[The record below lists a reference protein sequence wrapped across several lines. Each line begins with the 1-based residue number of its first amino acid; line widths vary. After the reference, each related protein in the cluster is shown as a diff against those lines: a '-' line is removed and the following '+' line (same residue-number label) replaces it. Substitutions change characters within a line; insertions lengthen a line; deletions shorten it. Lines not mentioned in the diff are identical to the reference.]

1 MSTVSRRRSLKSFL
15 HDVCSALCRTAY
27 TSGWMPVFT
36 HPLERKG
43 FNRASMKILHFLK
56 RNKDRW
62 WALPLIVPVVLL
74 PVFSMVNTYT
84 QLGDGIVTLYYLP
97 LSFLLALMSFFGLE
111 AIPGIVLSLFFRY
124 ASSVGLFETCAGILH
139 FLVPLVLSWGGY
151 RVFAPRRNM
160 TAYGD
165 VRLMAQRLFWQAFC
179 PATLFLVLFQ
189 FAVYLGVYESRQSLA
204 GLNPLNIRTLINYQ
218 ALLVSGLTGVPLC
231 YLLIRLIRHP
241 RYIKGLISQIRA
253 QIDKKVTLVEF
264 LLWTMVLAVLL
275 SLLLVPMNENSSIFS
290 TNYTLSL
297 LMPVMLWGAMRFG
310 YKLMSIIWTPV
321 LLLAIHYFY
330 HYIPLRP
337 GYDIQLAITSSSY
350 LVFSFVVIYMSM
362 LATRQRAINIRS
374 RRLALLDPVVHMPNL
389 RALSRALAKTP
400 WSALCLLRI
409 PELEV
414 LGRNYGVLLRIQ
426 YKQQLAQWI
435 NDTLQPDECVY
446 HLTGCDLAV
455 RLNSES
461 HQQRI
466 DTLDAHIKQFR
477 FVWDGMP
484 LQPQV
489 GVSYCYVR
497 SPVNHLYLVLGELGV
512 IADLSLSTNHPEN
525 LQQRGAVHLQ
535 RSLKDKVAMM
545 NRLQTALE
553 QNAFTLMVQP
563 VRGLRGDCYHEV
575 LLRMP
580 DENGILLSPEQ
591 FLPVAQEFGLSSR
604 VDLWVLERTLSFL
617 SRHRE
622 RLPGQRFAI
631 KLAPSTVCRAQFP
644 LDVSRLLAKYSV
656 EAWQLIFEV
665 TETSTCCN
673 AELAVQTLRQLQKM
687 GVRIAIDDF
696 GTGYASYAR
705 LKSVDADILK
715 IDGSFI
721 RNIVSNSLDY
731 QIVASICHL
740 ARMKKMLVVAE
751 YVETEEIHS
760 AVLAL
765 GIDYVQGCLIG
776 EPVELESLAEAETP
790 QVSA

>member
-1 MSTVSRRRSLKSFL
+1 M
-15 HDVCSALCRTAY
+15 
-27 TSGWMPVFT
+27 M
-36 HPLERKG
+36 
-43 FNRASMKILHFLK
+43 
-56 RNKDRW
+56 
-62 WALPLIVPVVLL
+62 
-74 PVFSMVNTYT
+74 
-84 QLGDGIVTLYYLP
+84 
-97 LSFLLALMSFFGLE
+97 FFGLE
-111 AIPGIVLSLFFRY
+111 ALPGIVLSLFIRY
-124 ASSVGLFETCAGILH
+124 YPSVGMFETVAGILH
-139 FLVPLVLSWGGY
+139 FVVPLVLSWGGY

-165 VRLMAQRLFWQAFC
+165 VRLMAQRIFWQAFC

-218 ALLVSGLTGVPLC
+218 TLLVSGLTGVPLS
-231 YLLIRLIRHP
+231 YLLIRLLRHP
-241 RYIKGLISQIRA
+241 RYIKSLLSQIRSE
-253 QIDKKVTLVEF
+253 IDKKVTVVELLVWAIA
-264 LLWTMVLAVLL
+264 LGGLL
-275 SLLLVPMNENSSIFS
+275 SLLLLPMNENSSIFT

-310 YKLMSIIWTPV
+310 YKLISLIWTPI
-321 LLLAIHYFY
+321 LLVSIHYFY
-330 HYIPLRP
+330 RYIPVNP

-362 LATRQRAINIRS
+362 LATRQRAANKRS

-389 RALSRALAKTP
+389 RALSRDLAKNP

-409 PELEV
+409 PELEI

-426 YKQQLAQWI
+426 YKQQLAQWVNGI
-435 NDTLQPDECVY
+435 LQPNELVY
-446 HLTGCDLAV
+446 HLTGYDLAV
-455 RLNSES
+455 RLNAES

-466 DTLDAHIKQFR
+466 EALDEHIKQFR
-477 FVWDGMP
+477 FVWDGMQ

-512 IADLSLSTNHPEN
+512 VADLSLSSNHPEN

-535 RSLKDKVAMM
+535 RNLKDKVAMM
-545 NRLQTALE
+545 SRLQKALDNDE
-553 QNAFTLMVQP
+553 FALLVQP
-563 VRGLRGDCYHEV
+563 VCGMRGDCYHEV

-580 DENGILLSPEQ
+580 DINGLLISPDQ

-604 VDLWVLERTLSFL
+604 VDLWVLEHTLRFL
-617 SRHRE
+617 AAHRE

-631 KLAPSTVCRAQFP
+631 NLAPSTVCRVQFP
-644 LDVSRLLAKYSV
+644 LEVSRLLAKYAI
-656 EAWQLIFEV
+656 EPWQLIFEV
-665 TETSTCCN
+665 TECSTFCN
-673 AELAVQTLRQLQKM
+673 AEQALHILRQLQKM

-721 RNIVSNSLDY
+721 RNIVNNSLDY

-751 YVETEEIHS
+751 YVESEEIRS
-760 AVLAL
+760 AVQAL
-765 GIDYVQGCLIG
+765 GIDYVQGYLIG
-776 EPVELESLAEAETP
+776 RPAPLESLLEAEAST
-790 QVSA
+790 ADA

>member
-1 MSTVSRRRSLKSFL
+1 M
-15 HDVCSALCRTAY
+15 
-27 TSGWMPVFT
+27 
-36 HPLERKG
+36 
-43 FNRASMKILHFLK
+43 NILAFLK
-56 RNKDRW
+56 KNENRW
-62 WALPLIVPVVLL
+62 WALPLILPVVLL
-74 PVFSMVNTYT
+74 PVLSIANTLT
-84 QLGDGIVTLYYLP
+84 QLGDGIVALYYLP
-97 LSFLLALMSFFGLE
+97 LSFLLSLMMFFGLE
-111 AIPGIVLSLFFRY
+111 ALPGIVLSLFIRY
-124 ASSVGLFETCAGILH
+124 YPSVGMFETVAGVLH
-139 FLVPLVLSWGGY
+139 FIVPLVLSWGGY

-165 VRLMAQRLFWQAFC
+165 IRLMAQRIFWQAFC
-179 PATLFLVLFQ
+179 PATLFLLLFQ

-218 ALLVSGLTGVPLC
+218 ALLVSGLTGVPLS

-241 RYIKGLISQIRA
+241 RYLKSLISQVRS
-253 QIDKKVTLVEF
+253 QIDKKVTIVEF
-264 LLWTMVLAVLL
+264 LVWAIALGGLL
-275 SLLLVPMNENSSIFS
+275 SLLLLPMNENSSIFT

-310 YKLMSIIWTPV
+310 YKLVSLIWIPV
-321 LLLAIHYFY
+321 LLVSIHYFY
-330 HYIPLRP
+330 HYIPVNQ

-362 LATRQRAINIRS
+362 LATRQRAVNKRS

-389 RALSRALAKTP
+389 RALSRELAKNP

-409 PELEV
+409 PELEI

-426 YKQQLAQWI
+426 YKQQLAQWV
-435 NDTLQPDECVY
+435 NGTLQPNEQVY
-446 HLTGCDLAV
+446 HLTGYDMAV
-455 RLNSES
+455 RLNAES

-466 DTLDAHIKQFR
+466 EALDEHIKQFR

-512 IADLSLSTNHPEN
+512 VADLSLSSNHPEN
-525 LQQRGAVHLQ
+525 LQQRGAIHLQ

-545 NRLQTALE
+545 SRLQKALDNDE
-553 QNAFTLMVQP
+553 FALLVQP
-563 VRGLRGDCYHEV
+563 VRGLRGDRYHEV

-580 DENGILLSPEQ
+580 DINGLLISPDQ

-604 VDLWVLERTLSFL
+604 VDLWVLEHTLRFL
-617 SRHRE
+617 AAHRE
-622 RLPGQRFAI
+622 TLPGQRFAI
-631 KLAPSTVCRAQFP
+631 NLAPSTVCRVQFP
-644 LDVSRLLAKYSV
+644 LEVSRLLAKYAI
-656 EAWQLIFEV
+656 EPWQLIFEV
-665 TETSTCCN
+665 TECSTFGSGEQ
-673 AELAVQTLRQLQKM
+673 ALHILQQLQKM

-721 RNIVSNSLDY
+721 RNIVNNSLDY

-751 YVETEEIHS
+751 YVETEEIRS
-760 AVLAL
+760 AVHAL
-765 GIDYVQGCLIG
+765 GIDYVQGYLIG
-776 EPVELESLAEAETP
+776 RPAPLESLLETEA
-790 QVSA
+790 SCADA

>member
-1 MSTVSRRRSLKSFL
+1 M
-15 HDVCSALCRTAY
+15 
-27 TSGWMPVFT
+27 
-36 HPLERKG
+36 
-43 FNRASMKILHFLK
+43 NILHILT

-62 WALPLIVPVVLL
+62 WALPLILPVALL
-74 PVFSMVNTYT
+74 PVTSLANTLT
-84 QLGDGIVTLYYLP
+84 LLGDGVAALYYLP
-97 LSFLLALMSFFGLE
+97 LSFLLSLMMFFGVE
-111 AIPGIVLSLFFRY
+111 ALPGIVLSLFFRY
-124 ASSVGLFETCAGILH
+124 YPSVGMFETVAGIMH
-139 FLVPLVLSWGGY
+139 FIIPLVLSWGGY

-160 TAYGD
+160 TAYVD
-165 VRLMAQRLFWQAFC
+165 IRLMGQRIFWQAFC

-204 GLNPLNIRTLINYQ
+204 GLNPMNIRTLINYQ
-218 ALLVSGLTGVPLC
+218 ALLVSGLTGVPLS
-231 YLLIRLIRHP
+231 YLLIRVVRHP
-241 RYIKGLISQIRA
+241 RYIRSLISQIRA
-253 QIDKKVTLVEF
+253 QVDKKVSAVEF
-264 LLWTMVLAVLL
+264 LVWFIALGGML
-275 SLLLVPMNENSSIFS
+275 SLLLLPMNENSSIFS

-321 LLLAIHYFY
+321 LLVSIHYFY
-330 HYIPLRP
+330 RYIPVNQ

-350 LVFSFVVIYMSM
+350 LVFSFVVIYLSM
-362 LATRQRAINIRS
+362 LATRQRAVNIRS

-389 RALSRALAKTP
+389 RALSRDLAKNP

-435 NDTLQPDECVY
+435 NGTLQPNERVY
-446 HLTGCDLAV
+446 HLTGYDLAV
-455 RLNSES
+455 RLNAES

-466 DTLDAHIKQFR
+466 DTLDEHIKQFR

-489 GVSYCYVR
+489 GLSYCYVR

-545 NRLQTALE
+545 SRLQTALE
-553 QNAFTLMVQP
+553 QNAFTLMIQP
-563 VRGLRGDCYHEV
+563 VRGLRGDSYHEV

-580 DENGILLSPEQ
+580 DMSGVLISPDQ

-604 VDLWVLERTLSFL
+604 VDLWVIERTLSFL
-617 SRHRE
+617 AEHRQ

-631 KLAPSTVCRAQFP
+631 NLAPSTVCRAQLP
-644 LDVSRLLAKYSV
+644 LDVSRLLTKYGI

-665 TETSTCCN
+665 TESTTFGN

-751 YVETEEIHS
+751 YVETEEIRS
-760 AVLAL
+760 AVHAL
-765 GIDYVQGCLIG
+765 GIDYIQGYLVG
-776 EPVELESLAEAETP
+776 MPVEMETLLEGEAP
-790 QVSA
+790 AVSA

>member
-1 MSTVSRRRSLKSFL
+1 M
-15 HDVCSALCRTAY
+15 
-27 TSGWMPVFT
+27 
-36 HPLERKG
+36 
-43 FNRASMKILHFLK
+43 NILHILT

-62 WALPLIVPVVLL
+62 WALPLILPVALL
-74 PVFSMVNTYT
+74 PVISLANTLT
-84 QLGDGIVTLYYLP
+84 LLGDGIAALYYLP
-97 LSFLLALMSFFGLE
+97 LSFLLSLMMFFGVE
-111 AIPGIVLSLFFRY
+111 ALPGIVLSLFFRY
-124 ASSVGLFETCAGILH
+124 YPSVGMFETVAGIMH
-139 FLVPLVLSWGGY
+139 FIIPLVLSWGGY

-165 VRLMAQRLFWQAFC
+165 IRLMGQRIFWQAFC

-204 GLNPLNIRTLINYQ
+204 GLNPMNIRTLINYQ
-218 ALLVSGLTGVPLC
+218 ALLVSGLTGVPLS
-231 YLLIRLIRHP
+231 YLLIRVVRHP
-241 RYIKGLISQIRA
+241 RYIRSLISQIRA
-253 QIDKKVTLVEF
+253 QVDKKVSAVEF
-264 LLWTMVLAVLL
+264 LVWFIALGGML
-275 SLLLVPMNENSSIFS
+275 SLLLLPMNENSSIFS

-321 LLLAIHYFY
+321 LLVSIHYFY
-330 HYIPLRP
+330 RYIPVNQ

-350 LVFSFVVIYMSM
+350 LVFSFVVIYLSM
-362 LATRQRAINIRS
+362 LATRQRAVNIRS

-389 RALSRALAKTP
+389 RALSRDLAKNP

-435 NDTLQPDECVY
+435 NGTLQPNERVY
-446 HLTGCDLAV
+446 HLTGYDLAV
-455 RLNSES
+455 RLNAES

-466 DTLDAHIKQFR
+466 DTLDEHIKQFR

-489 GVSYCYVR
+489 GLSYCYVR

-545 NRLQTALE
+545 SRLQIALE
-553 QNAFTLMVQP
+553 QNAFTLMIQP
-563 VRGLRGDCYHEV
+563 VRGLRGDSYHEV

-580 DENGILLSPEQ
+580 DMSGVLISPDQ

-604 VDLWVLERTLSFL
+604 VDLWVIERTLSFL
-617 SRHRE
+617 AEHRQ

-631 KLAPSTVCRAQFP
+631 NLAPSTVCRAQLP
-644 LDVSRLLAKYSV
+644 LDVSRLLTKYGI

-665 TETSTCCN
+665 TESTTFGN

-687 GVRIAIDDF
+687 GVRIAIDNF

-751 YVETEEIHS
+751 YVETEEIRS
-760 AVLAL
+760 AVHAL
-765 GIDYVQGCLIG
+765 GIDYIQGYLVG
-776 EPVELESLAEAETP
+776 MPVEMETLLEGEAP
-790 QVSA
+790 AVSA

>member
-1 MSTVSRRRSLKSFL
+1 M
-15 HDVCSALCRTAY
+15 
-27 TSGWMPVFT
+27 
-36 HPLERKG
+36 
-43 FNRASMKILHFLK
+43 NILAFLK
-56 RNKDRW
+56 KNENRW
-62 WALPLIVPVVLL
+62 WALPLILPVVLL
-74 PVFSMVNTYT
+74 PVLSIANTLT
-84 QLGDGIVTLYYLP
+84 HLGDGIVALYYLP
-97 LSFLLALMSFFGLE
+97 LSFLLSLMMFFGLE
-111 AIPGIVLSLFFRY
+111 ALPGIVLSLFIRY
-124 ASSVGLFETCAGILH
+124 YPSVGMFETVAGVLH
-139 FLVPLVLSWGGY
+139 FIVPLVLSWGGY

-165 VRLMAQRLFWQAFC
+165 IRLMAQRIFWQAFC
-179 PATLFLVLFQ
+179 PATLFLLLFQ

-218 ALLVSGLTGVPLC
+218 ALLVSGLTGVPLS

-241 RYIKGLISQIRA
+241 RYLKSLISQVRS
-253 QIDKKVTLVEF
+253 QIDKKVTIVEF
-264 LLWTMVLAVLL
+264 LVWAIALGGLL
-275 SLLLVPMNENSSIFS
+275 SLLLLPMNENSSIFT

-310 YKLMSIIWTPV
+310 YKLVSLIWIPV
-321 LLLAIHYFY
+321 LLVSIHYFY
-330 HYIPLRP
+330 HYIPVNQ

-362 LATRQRAINIRS
+362 LATRQRAVNKRS

-389 RALSRALAKTP
+389 RALSRDLAKNP

-409 PELEV
+409 PELEI

-426 YKQQLAQWI
+426 YKQQLAQWV
-435 NDTLQPDECVY
+435 NGTLQPNEQVY
-446 HLTGCDLAV
+446 HLTGYDMAV
-455 RLNSES
+455 RLNAES

-466 DTLDAHIKQFR
+466 EALDEHIKQFR

-512 IADLSLSTNHPEN
+512 VADLSLSSNHPEN
-525 LQQRGAVHLQ
+525 LQQRGAIHLQ

-545 NRLQTALE
+545 SRLQKALDNDE
-553 QNAFTLMVQP
+553 FALLVQP
-563 VRGLRGDCYHEV
+563 VRGLRGDRYHEV

-580 DENGILLSPEQ
+580 DINGLLISPDQ

-604 VDLWVLERTLSFL
+604 VDLWVLEHTLRFL
-617 SRHRE
+617 AAHRE
-622 RLPGQRFAI
+622 TLPGQRFAI
-631 KLAPSTVCRAQFP
+631 NLAPSTVCRVQFP
-644 LDVSRLLAKYSV
+644 LEVSRLLAKYAI
-656 EAWQLIFEV
+656 EPWQLIFEV
-665 TETSTCCN
+665 TECSTFGSGEQ
-673 AELAVQTLRQLQKM
+673 ALHILQQLQKM

-721 RNIVSNSLDY
+721 RNIVNNSLDY

-751 YVETEEIHS
+751 YVETEEIRS
-760 AVLAL
+760 AVHAL
-765 GIDYVQGCLIG
+765 GIDYVQGYLIG
-776 EPVELESLAEAETP
+776 RPAPLESLLEAET
-790 QVSA
+790 SCADA

>member
-1 MSTVSRRRSLKSFL
+1 
-15 HDVCSALCRTAY
+15 
-27 TSGWMPVFT
+27 MPVIIFL
-36 HPLERKG
+36 LEKKG
-43 FNRASMKILHFLK
+43 FNRASMNIFAFLK
-56 RNKDRW
+56 KNQHRW
-62 WALPLIVPVVLL
+62 WVLPLILPVVLL
-74 PVFSMVNTYT
+74 PVLSVANTFT
-84 QLGDGIVTLYYLP
+84 HLGDGIAALYYLP
-97 LSFLLALMSFFGLE
+97 LSFLLSLMMFFGLE
-111 AIPGIVLSLFFRY
+111 ALPGIVLSLFIRY
-124 ASSVGLFETCAGILH
+124 YPSVGMFETVAGVLH
-139 FLVPLVLSWGGY
+139 FIVPLVLSWGGY

-165 VRLMAQRLFWQAFC
+165 IRLMAQRIFWQVIC

-218 ALLVSGLTGVPLC
+218 ALLVSGLTGVPLS

-241 RYIKGLISQIRA
+241 RYIKSLLSQIRF
-253 QIDKKVTLVEF
+253 QIDKKVTAAEF
-264 LLWTMVLAVLL
+264 LLWAIALGGLL
-275 SLLLVPMNENSSIFS
+275 SLLLLPINENSSIFT

-310 YKLMSIIWTPV
+310 YKLISLIWTPI
-321 LLLAIHYFY
+321 LLVSIHYFY
-330 HYIPLRP
+330 RYIPVNA

-362 LATRQRAINIRS
+362 LATRQRAVNKHA

-389 RALSRALAKTP
+389 RALSRDLAKNP

-409 PELEV
+409 PELEI
-414 LGRNYGVLLRIQ
+414 LGRNYGVQLRIQ
-426 YKQQLAQWI
+426 YKQQLAQWV
-435 NDTLQPDECVY
+435 NGTLQPNEQVY
-446 HLTGCDLAV
+446 HLTGYDMAV
-455 RLNSES
+455 RLNAES

-466 DTLDAHIKQFR
+466 DALDEHIKQFR

-497 SPVNHLYLVLGELGV
+497 SPVNHLYLVLGELAV
-512 IADLSLSTNHPEN
+512 VADLSLSSNHPEN

-545 NRLQTALE
+545 SRLQKALDNDE
-553 QNAFTLMVQP
+553 FILLVQP

-580 DENGILLSPEQ
+580 DTNGILISPDQ

-604 VDLWVLERTLSFL
+604 VDLWVLEHTLRFL
-617 SRHRE
+617 AAYRE

-631 KLAPSTVCRAQFP
+631 NLAPSTVCRVQFP
-644 LDVSRLLAKYSV
+644 LEVSRVLAKYAI
-656 EAWQLIFEV
+656 EPWQLIFEV
-665 TETSTCCN
+665 TECSNFCN
-673 AELAVQTLRQLQKM
+673 PEQALHILSQLQKM

-715 IDGSFI
+715 IDGDFI
-721 RNIVSNSLDY
+721 RNIVNNSLDY

-751 YVETEEIHS
+751 YVETEEIRS
-760 AVLAL
+760 AVHAL
-765 GIDYVQGCLIG
+765 GIDYVQGYLIG
-776 EPVELESLAEAETP
+776 RPAPLESLLETEA
-790 QVSA
+790 SCADA

>member
-1 MSTVSRRRSLKSFL
+1 M
-15 HDVCSALCRTAY
+15 
-27 TSGWMPVFT
+27 
-36 HPLERKG
+36 
-43 FNRASMKILHFLK
+43 NILHILT

-62 WALPLIVPVVLL
+62 WALPLILPVALL
-74 PVFSMVNTYT
+74 PVISLANTLT
-84 QLGDGIVTLYYLP
+84 LLGDGVAALYYLP
-97 LSFLLALMSFFGLE
+97 LSFLLSLMMFFGVE
-111 AIPGIVLSLFFRY
+111 ALPGIVLSLFFRY
-124 ASSVGLFETCAGILH
+124 YPSVGMFETVAGIMH
-139 FLVPLVLSWGGY
+139 FIIPLVLSWGGY

-165 VRLMAQRLFWQAFC
+165 IRLMGQRIFWQAFC

-204 GLNPLNIRTLINYQ
+204 GLNPMNIRTLINYQ
-218 ALLVSGLTGVPLC
+218 ALLVSGLTGVPLS
-231 YLLIRLIRHP
+231 YLLIRVVRHP
-241 RYIKGLISQIRA
+241 RYIRSLISQIRA
-253 QIDKKVTLVEF
+253 QVDKKVSALEF
-264 LLWTMVLAVLL
+264 LVWFIALGGML
-275 SLLLVPMNENSSIFS
+275 SLLLLPMNENSSIFS

-321 LLLAIHYFY
+321 LLVSIHYFY
-330 HYIPLRP
+330 RYIPAGQ
-337 GYDIQLAITSSSY
+337 GYDVQLAITSSSY

-362 LATRQRAINIRS
+362 LATRQRAVNIRS

-389 RALSRALAKTP
+389 RALSRDLAKNP

-409 PELEV
+409 PELEI

-426 YKQQLAQWI
+426 YKQQLAEWI
-435 NDTLQPDECVY
+435 NGTLQPDERVY

-455 RLNSES
+455 RLNAES

-466 DTLDAHIKQFR
+466 GTLDEHIKQFR

-489 GVSYCYVR
+489 GFSYCYVR

-525 LQQRGAVHLQ
+525 LQQRGAAHLQ

-545 NRLQTALE
+545 SRLQTALE

-563 VRGLRGDCYHEV
+563 VRGLRGDSYHEV
-575 LLRMP
+575 LLRMV
-580 DENGILLSPEQ
+580 DANGALISPEQ

-604 VDLWVLERTLSFL
+604 VDLWVIERTLSFMAE
-617 SRHRE
+617 HRQ

-631 KLAPSTVCRAQFP
+631 NLAPSTVCRAQLP
-644 LDVSRLLAKYSV
+644 AEVSRLLIRYGI

-665 TETSTCCN
+665 TESSTFGN
-673 AELAVQTLRQLQKM
+673 AELAEQTLRQLQKM
-687 GVRIAIDDF
+687 GARIAIDDF

-751 YVETEEIHS
+751 YVETEEIRS
-760 AVLAL
+760 AVHAL
-765 GIDYVQGCLIG
+765 GIDYLQGYLIG
-776 EPVELESLAEAETP
+776 MPVALETLLEGQAPGAG
-790 QVSA
+790 A

>member
-1 MSTVSRRRSLKSFL
+1 M
-15 HDVCSALCRTAY
+15 
-27 TSGWMPVFT
+27 M
-36 HPLERKG
+36 
-43 FNRASMKILHFLK
+43 
-56 RNKDRW
+56 
-62 WALPLIVPVVLL
+62 
-74 PVFSMVNTYT
+74 
-84 QLGDGIVTLYYLP
+84 
-97 LSFLLALMSFFGLE
+97 FFGLE
-111 AIPGIVLSLFFRY
+111 ALPGIVLSLFIRY
-124 ASSVGLFETCAGILH
+124 YPSVGMFETVAGVLH
-139 FLVPLVLSWGGY
+139 FMVPLVLSWGGY

-165 VRLMAQRLFWQAFC
+165 IRLMAQRIFWQVIC

-218 ALLVSGLTGVPLC
+218 ALLVSGLTGVPLS

-241 RYIKGLISQIRA
+241 RYIKSLLSQIRF
-253 QIDKKVTLVEF
+253 QIDKKVTAAEF
-264 LLWTMVLAVLL
+264 SLWAIALGGLL
-275 SLLLVPMNENSSIFS
+275 SLLLLPINENSSIFT

-310 YKLMSIIWTPV
+310 YKLISLIWTPI
-321 LLLAIHYFY
+321 LLVSIHYFY
-330 HYIPLRP
+330 RYIPVNA

-362 LATRQRAINIRS
+362 LATRQRAVNKHA

-389 RALSRALAKTP
+389 RALSRDLAKDP

-409 PELEV
+409 PELEI
-414 LGRNYGVLLRIQ
+414 LGRNYGVQLRIQ
-426 YKQQLAQWI
+426 YKQQLAQWV
-435 NDTLQPDECVY
+435 NGTLQPNEQVY
-446 HLTGCDLAV
+446 HLTGYDMAV
-455 RLNSES
+455 RLNAES

-466 DTLDAHIKQFR
+466 DALDEHIKQFR

-497 SPVNHLYLVLGELGV
+497 SPVNHLYLVLGELAV
-512 IADLSLSTNHPEN
+512 VADLSLSSNHPEN

-545 NRLQTALE
+545 SRLQKALDNDE
-553 QNAFTLMVQP
+553 FILLVQP

-580 DENGILLSPEQ
+580 DTNGILISPDQ

-604 VDLWVLERTLSFL
+604 VDLWVLEHTLRFL
-617 SRHRE
+617 AAHRE

-631 KLAPSTVCRAQFP
+631 NLAPSTVCRVQFP
-644 LDVSRLLAKYSV
+644 LEVSRVLAKYAI
-656 EAWQLIFEV
+656 EPWQLIFEV
-665 TETSTCCN
+665 TECSNFCN
-673 AELAVQTLRQLQKM
+673 PEQALHILSQLQKM

-715 IDGSFI
+715 IDGDFI
-721 RNIVSNSLDY
+721 RNIVNNSLDY

-751 YVETEEIHS
+751 YVETEEIRS
-760 AVLAL
+760 AVHAL
-765 GIDYVQGCLIG
+765 GIDYVQGYLIG
-776 EPVELESLAEAETP
+776 RPAPLESLLETEA
-790 QVSA
+790 SCADA

>member
-1 MSTVSRRRSLKSFL
+1 
-15 HDVCSALCRTAY
+15 
-27 TSGWMPVFT
+27 
-36 HPLERKG
+36 
-43 FNRASMKILHFLK
+43 MKILQFLT
-56 RNKDRW
+56 RQKDRW
-62 WALPLIVPVVLL
+62 WALPLILPVVLL
-74 PVFSMVNTYT
+74 PVLSVVNTLT
-84 QLGDGIVTLYYLP
+84 QLGDGIVALYYLP
-97 LSFLLALMSFFGLE
+97 LSFLLTMMMFFGVE
-111 AIPGIVLSLFFRY
+111 ALPGIVLSLFFRY
-124 ASSVGLFETCAGILH
+124 YASVGLFETVAGILH
-139 FLVPLVLSWGGY
+139 FIVPIVLSWGGY

-165 VRLMAQRLFWQAFC
+165 VRLMAQRIFWQVFC

-189 FAVYLGVYESRQSLA
+189 FAVYLGIYESRQSLA
-204 GLNPLNIRTLINYQ
+204 GLNPFNIRTLINYQ
-218 ALLVSGLTGVPLC
+218 ALLVSGLTGVPLS

-241 RYIKGLISQIRA
+241 RYVRTLFSQIRA
-253 QIDKKVTLVEF
+253 QIDKKVTAVEF
-264 LLWTMVLAVLL
+264 LIWAGALVGLLTMLL
-275 SLLLVPMNENSSIFS
+275 IPMNENSSIFS

-310 YKLMSIIWTPV
+310 YKLMSIVWTPV
-321 LLLAIHYFY
+321 LLVSIHYFY
-330 HYIPLRP
+330 RYIPLHQ

-362 LATRQRAINIRS
+362 LATRQRAVNIRS

-389 RALSRALAKTP
+389 RALSRDLAKNP
-400 WSALCLLRI
+400 WSALGLLRI

-435 NDTLQPDECVY
+435 NGILQPNERVY
-446 HLTGCDLAV
+446 HLTGYDLAV

-466 DTLDAHIKQFR
+466 DALDEHIKQFR
-477 FVWDGMP
+477 FLWDGMP

-489 GVSYCYVR
+489 GVGYCYVR

-512 IADLSLSTNHPEN
+512 IADLSISTNHPEN

-545 NRLQTALE
+545 SRLQRALDQSE
-553 QNAFTLMVQP
+553 FTLMVQP
-563 VRGLRGDCYHEV
+563 VRGLRGDRYHEV

-580 DENGILLSPEQ
+580 DDNGNFIVPDR

-604 VDLWVLERTLSFL
+604 VDLWVLERTLGFL
-617 SRHRE
+617 AEHRD

-631 KLAPSTVCRAQFP
+631 NLAPSTVCRAQFP
-644 LDVSRLLAKYSV
+644 LEVSRLLAKYSV

-665 TETSTCCN
+665 TESTTYGN
-673 AELAVQTLRQLQKM
+673 AELAIHTLRQLQKM

-715 IDGSFI
+715 IDGNFI

-751 YVETEEIHS
+751 YVETEEIRS
-760 AVLAL
+760 AVHAL
-765 GIDYVQGCLIG
+765 GIDYVQGSLIG
-776 EPVELESLAEAETP
+776 KPVDLDSLPESEASLADA
-790 QVSA
+790 